1 LSERA
6 KSILLASLVLLSLF
20 LTYQLWFV
28 QKPLEVLTEDSY
40 EPNYFEEARSLTG
53 IVTPCRVVL
62 LWGGTFYQFR
72 YGQKAFTTLWN
83 AVSGL
88 LQRIPAPELSRME
101 DAPFTD
107 PPVLA
112 LSFQPPL
119 PSGQGSVWLK
129 NDVQRELKEVM
140 LITNGEHWRLKF
152 NTTAGET
159 FEGPISDIE
168 ALQIQKTL
176 ESLDLSEAIPQREL
190 NSEELSAALGL
201 NIEVAAPIYVPDR
214 PVHLEELVFKEEE
227 LDRELL
233 VRTFFVDRSLV
244 RVVTER
250 DGSLIYT
257 DGEKGL
263 RLGSGLTYSH
273 PQLEQSPA
281 TYTYLAALNSASR
294 LLGYYG
300 GWAEH
305 LRLES
310 LLLQRKTG
318 QLSEHYLAC
327 WQSYYQGKPIMG
339 DIVIKMTFNDS
350 GMVEYQRRLYEV
362 AYSTGNTYAVPG
374 YLEALLAALDLL
386 REENTDY
393 RETTQPLILEEM
405 MLGYA
410 LKQETLRALPV
421 WLIRINGL
429 NLEIDASGVESPKG
443 VSP

>member
-1 LSERA
+1 M
-6 KSILLASLVLLSLF
+6 LLSLF

-28 QKPLEVLTEDSY
+28 QRPLEVLTGDSY
-40 EPNYFEEARSLTG
+40 EPIYFEEARPLAG
-53 IVTPCRVVL
+53 VVAPSRAVL
-62 LWGGTFYQFR
+62 RWEGTIFQFKF
-72 YGQKAFTTLWN
+72 GQRAYATLWD
-83 AVSGL
+83 AVSDL
-88 LQRIPAPELSRME
+88 LQRYSAADLSRME
-101 DAPFTD
+101 DASLAA

-112 LSFQPPL
+112 LTFQPPL
-119 PSGQGSVWLK
+119 PAGQGSVWLK
-129 NDVQRELKEVM
+129 DDVQRELKEVM
-140 LITNGEHWRLKF
+140 LINNGESWRLELH
-152 NTTAGET
+152 TAAGEAFAGT
-159 FEGPISDIE
+159 ISDIE
-168 ALQIQKTL
+168 ALRMQKAL
-176 ESLDLSEAIPQREL
+176 ESLDLSDAIPQREL

-214 PVHLEELVFKEEE
+214 PVQLEELVFKEEE

-294 LLGYYG
+294 LLCYYG
-300 GWAEH
+300 GWAEN

-318 QLSEHYLAC
+318 RRSEHYLAC
-327 WQSYYQGKPIMG
+327 WQSYYQGKPIVG
-339 DIVIKMTFNDS
+339 DTGARITFNDS

-362 AYSTGNTYAVPG
+362 AYSTSNTYAVQG
-374 YLEALLAALDLL
+374 YLEALRAALEQLMK
-386 REENTDY
+386 NNPAY
-393 RETTQPLILEEM
+393 RETAQPLILEEM

-410 LKQETLRALPV
+410 LNQDTLRCLPV
-421 WLIRINGL
+421 WLIRISGL
-429 NLEIDASGVESPKG
+429 NLEIDARSLEGPEG